1 MMTSCKYSQRYSS
14 WKLCLLLI
22 VSCKE
27 IKVTVREVVT
37 LKEIKVIGRDIV
49 TFKEIKV
56 TGCDK
61 FGGRS
66 PRVGRTLASLLC
78 LCLNVVFFIISM
90 AVPFLCCFPV
100 CGFYFML
107 LVIRFYLCKISLFI
121 IWVAS
126 KQ

>member
-1 MMTSCKYSQRYSS
+1 M
-14 WKLCLLLI
+14 LI

-66 PRVGRTLASLLC
+66 PRVGRTT
-78 LCLNVVFFIISM
+78 
-90 AVPFLCCFPV
+90 
-100 CGFYFML
+100 
-107 LVIRFYLCKISLFI
+107 
-121 IWVAS
+121 
-126 KQ
+126 